1 MSAEADLSVFEKL
14 SAEQIG
20 ALTDAFYEAMVKS
33 PSAEKIREA
42 AGGGLDDRDVGRI
55 ARAFRGFL
63 AGEISKSDLRRL
75 ESSSPA
81 GKDKISA
88 VRAAMDRMSV
98 HNGAYDREAQS
109 MEFLAM
115 FGLKPSKEP
124 VPTIRGMLAHYE
136 SDMDATELIR
146 EIRDG

>member
-1 MSAEADLSVFEKL
+1 MNAKADLSVFEKL
-14 SAEQIG
+14 SADQIG
-20 ALTDAFYEAMVKS
+20 ALTDVFYEAMVKS
-33 PSAEKIREA
+33 PNAENIREA
-42 AGGGLDDRDVGRI
+42 AGGDLDDRDVGRI
-55 ARAFRGFL
+55 VSAFRGFF
-63 AGEISKSDLRRL
+63 AGGINRSDLGCL

-88 VRAAMDRMSV
+88 VRTAMDRMSS
-98 HNGAYDREAQS
+98 HNGACDREAQS
-109 MEFLAM
+109 REFLAM

-146 EIRDG
+146 EIRDS